1 MLRRVLLM
9 IIDDLNFSR
18 AGRLFGPR
26 EANPPL
32 VINADAVLALP
43 VTFERFK
50 PVTRQSCKVF
60 QTRGCIQS
68 VKTKL
73 GLSGKTGKFPDPL
86 AICEASGLAIPVADD
101 HWFRT

>member
-1 MLRRVLLM
+1 M
-9 IIDDLNFSR
+9 IIHDLNLAR
-18 AGRLFGPR
+18 AGRPFGPR

-32 VINADAVLALP
+32 VIDADAVLTLP
-43 VTFERFK
+43 VAFERFQ
-50 PVTRQSCKVF
+50 PVAGQSCKVF

-86 AICEASGLAIPVADD
+86 AIYEAFGLAIPVADD
-101 HWFRT
+101 HWFKI